1 MDFLNIET
9 KKPPAKPTKAP
20 PLVFTNTSYGDCD
33 SDPEL
38 IILINQISGVSKMPF
53 KKKTSLE
60 EKKIND
66 RQLLVILI
74 QRELQ
79 IKSETKPADSI
90 VANFLKKL
98 ICKSDETKN
107 SSENMTQIRK
117 SNISKNC
124 EYTVNCK
131 SVKVSDIMKD
141 VIECKLQVL

>member
-1 MDFLNIET
+1 
-9 KKPPAKPTKAP
+9 
-20 PLVFTNTSYGDCD
+20 
-33 SDPEL
+33 
-38 IILINQISGVSKMPF
+38 MPF